1 MRTIISFILL
11 FFSINVFA
19 QEKMTTIVLSSD
31 PGFVTGDVLGNI
43 YIVKGSE
50 VIKYNASGTF
60 CCSFSDRTYGEITS
74 IDVRDPLRILIFYKP
89 FAIIRLLDNNLAE
102 QSLIDLRK
110 LDLADPLLVCTS
122 EIQGTWVYDNATSRL
137 YKFDSAWRPVSLS
150 NDLRQ
155 DIMRSI
161 YPVHIAESD
170 YWLIMLDKSSLL
182 VFDKMGS
189 YFKPIMIDPDNKGLL
204 SHDEWISISG
214 NMIVR
219 LNIRNGKMSET
230 ALPFVN
236 NAGTVYVLPRK
247 IARITD
253 KKLEIYSN

>member
-1 MRTIISFILL
+1 MKSIVSCILLLYSLHVFGQDKKTIINLNF
-11 FFSINVFA
+11 
-19 QEKMTTIVLSSD
+19 D

-50 VIKYNASGTF
+50 VLKYNESGTF

-89 FAIIRLLDNNLAE
+89 FATIRMLDNNLAE
-102 QSLIDLRK
+102 QSLINLRK

-137 YKFDSAWRPVSLS
+137 YRFDSSWRPVSLS

-155 DIMRSI
+155 DITRTINPLHM
-161 YPVHIAESD
+161 AESD
-170 YWLIMLDKSSLL
+170 YWLILLDNNSLL

-189 YFKPIMIDPDNKGLL
+189 YFKPIIIEPGTNGLL

-214 NMIVR
+214 SMIVR
-219 LNIRNGKMSET
+219 LNIRNGKMSES
-230 ALPFVN
+230 ALPFIN
-236 NAGTVYVLPRK
+236 NAGIVYVLPRK
-247 IARITD
+247 IVRITD